1 MRRMPAYRSRPRLR
15 VRAPSRCVSRLAAR
29 RRLNPQAGRLRY
41 YFQAMK
47 TNMSRSTLTVA
58 YAVAICA
65 DLMQICFIPLLP
77 DGFLNPLDDFSDAIA
92 CIILIRLIG
101 FHFAFLPSFLVK
113 LVPFVEIVPTWTVA
127 VFIATRNLRAPVAPV
142 VDVPSEVKPE
152 VVANRELPPKNFG

>member
-1 MRRMPAYRSRPRLR
+1 
-15 VRAPSRCVSRLAAR
+15 V
-29 RRLNPQAGRLRY
+29 
-41 YFQAMK
+41 K
-47 TNMSRSTLTVA
+47 TNINRSTLTVA

-113 LVPFVEIVPTWTVA
+113 LVPFVEIVPTWTLA
-127 VFIATRNLRAPVAPV
+127 VFIATRHLRAPVAGTV

-152 VVANRELPPKNFG
+152 VVVEERPPKNFG